1 MFAECENDVHK
12 FVMTSS
18 ECALISASACMVAFV
33 IHSFFAE
40 WAVGCGCLNLGSEP
54 LLDSNHKDSLWRKL
68 RPQRWDCVKP
78 SRRQPRRGA
87 GANSRAICFLR
98 NLHDCVPLGRIDSRR
113 EVTLRNVREVLHGFE
128 KIFFCSF
135 AQHHECGVKVFC
147 ISRIPAIQLRTRQNR
162 RYVGGGSM

>member
-1 MFAECENDVHK
+1 
-12 FVMTSS
+12 MTSS

-40 WAVGCGCLNLGSEP
+40 WAVGCGCLNLGSKP
-54 LLDSNHKDSLWRKL
+54 QLDSNRKDSWGESCARKWG
-68 RPQRWDCVKP
+68 WDCVKP

-87 GANSRAICFLR
+87 GANPRAICFPR
-98 NLHDCVPLGRIDSRR
+98 DLHDCVPLGRIDSRG
-113 EVTLRNVREVLHGFE
+113 EVTLRNIREVLHGFE

-147 ISRIPAIQLRTRQNR
+147 ISRIPSIQLRTRQNR